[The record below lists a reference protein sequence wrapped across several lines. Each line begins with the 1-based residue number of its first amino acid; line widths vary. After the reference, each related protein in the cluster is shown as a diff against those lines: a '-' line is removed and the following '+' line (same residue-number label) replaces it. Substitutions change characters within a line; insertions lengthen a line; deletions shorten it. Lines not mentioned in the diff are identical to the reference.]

1 MPVMETVQLSIA
13 NTTYAKALEEMLKR
27 NGEWEVR
34 CVELPDPRIDGVLVV
49 DSEAFERLPSSLP
62 NPERIVLITR
72 NDPEH
77 LSLAWEAGIVSVVFE
92 NDPINTALLAILA
105 ARLRLIEMRK
115 APPPPAGPAPG
126 GPPGP
131 LKTRG
136 R

>member
-1 MPVMETVQLSIA
+1 METVQLSIA
-13 NTTYAKALEEMLKR
+13 NTTYAKALEEILKR
-27 NGEWEVR
+27 NGAWEVR
-34 CVELPDPRIDGVLVV
+34 CVELLDPRIDGVLVV
-49 DSEAFERLPSSLP
+49 DAEAFERLPSFLP
-62 NPERIVLITR
+62 NPERIVLITK

-115 APPPPAGPAPG
+115 ASPPPAGPAPG
-126 GPPGP
+126 GQPGP
-131 LKTRG
+131 HKTRG